1 MGSAFCVAFIKNVAM
16 KWGGAEILRKKI
28 KKLIALI
35 CIASILS
42 TSYPIFSGQTVKADA
57 IGVGEFSRIF
67 SSLSGALGSTP
78 KGSGSKFWGNMF
90 DMYGHSFDIWCKQY
104 ADLNDKVQNWNNLL
118 MQDVRT
124 FTDYMIRSFPHFLQD
139 VKEGQCNDILD
150 NIEGIDGNFL
160 SYQKLRSSLTASK
173 SLQWTVDDSNKQY
186 SINSKSQL
194 VNVPTELTNLEISKY
209 TLTSKIASL
218 KKYYSDLKFERGF
231 VCRNGTDLITY
242 VVEQNTGM
250 FYFYD
255 SISQTLKIYGDTL
268 VYGKSQYDSSGN
280 YLRFVPY
287 KQKGNIYISFNSSS
301 DNIIPSCNAV
311 IDYYTDGSFI
321 IRDSNDMTKVVFDTI
336 QNSLFDQITKNP
348 ATSIEDWAIADE
360 HGKTID
366 DPTSQILD
374 KIYDNMLTADDI
386 KALEN
391 GDTSVLEK
399 LQGISAVNEKTGE
412 TVGNIKEDVN
422 DAVGILGALK
432 LIGKRIFARQLTLIN
447 VVKNLVKG
455 KWTTV
460 IDNVGDL
467 AMPIVN
473 SIDSV
478 KQVVSGLSLTHWV
491 IDNVADFTKPLI
503 NSLDN
508 VGDLVMDKIKTVS
521 IAIDNVNANL
531 STVISGCQT
540 KVING
545 IKTLSDTASSTLEN
559 IKSIPKSIATS
570 VAGAFVPTTDDM
582 DAIHTRMNTLCV
594 EHFGVTGKELSIS
607 IPEKK
612 FTSVY
617 FKKEKIVDADVLNKG
632 IDKIRPY
639 VQALMW
645 FFMLLFAI
653 NQVLELF
660 DKKGVADG
668 GDS

>member
-1 MGSAFCVAFIKNVAM
+1 M
-16 KWGGAEILRKKI
+16 GGAEILRKKI

-186 SINSKSQL
+186 SINSKSQF

-374 KIYDNMLTADDI
+374 KIYDNMLTSDDI

-645 FFMLLFAI
+645 FFMFLFAI

>member
-1 MGSAFCVAFIKNVAM
+1 M
-16 KWGGAEILRKKI
+16 RKKI

-35 CIASILS
+35 CIASILV
-42 TSYPIFSGQTVKADA
+42 TSYPIISGQTVKADA

-139 VKEGQCNDILD
+139 VKNGQCNDILD
-150 NIEGIDGNFL
+150 DIDGIDGNFL

-194 VNVPTELTNLEISKY
+194 VNVPTELSSLEISKY
-209 TLTSKIASL
+209 ALISKIATL

-231 VCRNGTDLITY
+231 VCRSGTNLNTY

-255 SISQTLKIYGDTL
+255 STNQTLKIYGDTL
-268 VYGKSQYDSSGN
+268 VFGKSQYDSSGN

-287 KQKGNIYISFNSSS
+287 KQKGNIYISFDSSFN
-301 DNIIPSCNAV
+301 NIIPACNAV
-311 IDYYTDGSFI
+311 IDYYTDGSFV

-336 QNSLFDQITKNP
+336 QNSLWDQISKNP

-360 HGKTID
+360 YGKTID

-374 KIYDNMLTADDI
+374 KIYDNMLTSDDI

-399 LQGISAVNEKTGE
+399 LQGITAVNEKTGE
-412 TVGNIKEDVN
+412 TVGDIKEDVN
-422 DAVGILGALK
+422 DAVGILGAIK
-432 LIGKRIFARQLTLIN
+432 LIGKRIFARQLSLIN
-447 VVKNLVKG
+447 LVKNLAKG
-455 KWTTV
+455 KWTSV
-460 IDNVGDL
+460 IDNVGDITL
-467 AMPIVN
+467 PIVE
-473 SIDSV
+473 SIE
-478 KQVVSGLSLTHWV
+478 SLQGIARAIQASKWV
-491 IDNVADFTKPLI
+491 IDNVGDITNPLTTA
-503 NSLDN
+503 LDN
-508 VGDLVMDKIKTVS
+508 VGDLVMDKIKSVCTAIES
-521 IAIDNVNANL
+521 ASYNIA
-531 STVISGCQT
+531 STITSCQS
-540 KVING
+540 KVIYG
-545 IKTLSDTASSTLEN
+545 INSLTDTATSTLEN
-559 IKSIPKSIATS
+559 VKSIPKSIATA
-570 VAGAFVPTTDDM
+570 VAGVFVPTSDGM
-582 DAIHTRMNTLCV
+582 DSIHTRMNTLCV
-594 EHFGVTGKELSIS
+594 EHFGVSGKELAIS

-612 FTSVY
+612 FSSIY
-617 FKKEKIVDADVLNKG
+617 YKKKKIVDADVLNGG
-632 IDKIRPY
+632 IDKIRPF
-639 VQALMW
+639 VQGLMW
-645 FFMLLFAI
+645 FFMMLFAI
-653 NQVLELF
+653 NQVLEIF
-660 DKKGVADG
+660 DKKGVAN
-668 GDS
+668 GDDS

>member
-1 MGSAFCVAFIKNVAM
+1 M
-16 KWGGAEILRKKI
+16 RKKF

-35 CIASILS
+35 CIASILA
-42 TSYPIFSGQTVKADA
+42 TSYPIISGQTVKADA

-78 KGSGSKFWGNMF
+78 KGSGSKFWGNMM

-104 ADLNDKVQNWNNLL
+104 ADLSDKVQSWNNLL
-118 MQDVRT
+118 LQDVRT

-160 SYQKLRSSLTASK
+160 SYQKLRSTLVSSK
-173 SLQWTVDDSNKQY
+173 TLQWSVDDSLRQY

-231 VCRNGTDLITY
+231 VCRSGTNLNTY

-255 SISQTLKIYGDTL
+255 STKQTLKVYGDTL
-268 VYGKSQYDSSGN
+268 VFGQSQFDSSGN
-280 YLRFVPY
+280 YLRFIPY
-287 KQKGNIYISFNSSS
+287 KQKGNIYISFDKSL
-301 DNIIPSCNAV
+301 DNIIPACNAV

-321 IRDSNDMTKVVFDTI
+321 IRDSNDMTKVVFNTI

-412 TVGNIKEDVN
+412 TVGDIKEDVN
-422 DAVGILGALK
+422 DAVGILGAIK

-447 VVKNLVKG
+447 LVKNLAKG
-455 KWTTV
+455 KWTSV

-467 AMPIVN
+467 TLPLVN
-473 SIDSV
+473 SIESV

-491 IDNVADFTKPLI
+491 IDNVGDFTKPLI

-508 VGDLVMDKIKTVS
+508 VGSLVMEKIKTVS

-545 IKTLSDTASSTLEN
+545 IKTLSDTSTSILEN
-559 IKSIPKSIATS
+559 IKSIPKLIATS
-570 VAGAFVPTTDDM
+570 VAGAFVPTSDDM
-582 DAIHTRMNTLCV
+582 DSIHTRMNTLCV

-612 FTSVY
+612 FSSIY
-617 FKKEKIVDADVLNKG
+617 YKKKKIVDADVLNKG
-632 IDKIRPY
+632 IDKIRPI
-639 VQALMW
+639 VQGLMW
-645 FFMLLFAI
+645 FFMMLFAI
-653 NQVLELF
+653 NQVLEIF
-660 DKKGVADG
+660 DKKGVAN
-668 GDS
+668 GDDS

>member
-1 MGSAFCVAFIKNVAM
+1 M
-16 KWGGAEILRKKI
+16 RKKI
-28 KKLIALI
+28 KKIVAII
-35 CIASILS
+35 CVVCALS
-42 TSYPIFSGQTVKADA
+42 TIFAIPDVTVQIVQADA

-160 SYQKLRSSLTASK
+160 SYQKLRSSLTSSK
-173 SLQWTVDDSNKQY
+173 TLQWTVDDSNKQY

-287 KQKGNIYISFNSSS
+287 KQKGNIYISFNISSN
-301 DNIIPSCNAV
+301 NIIPACNAV

-399 LQGISAVNEKTGE
+399 LQGITAVNEKTGE
-412 TVGNIKEDVN
+412 TVGDIKEDVN
-422 DAVGILGALK
+422 DAVGILGAIK

-508 VGDLVMDKIKTVS
+508 VGDLVMEKIKTVS
-521 IAIDNVNANL
+521 IAIDNVNANI

-545 IKTLSDTASSTLEN
+545 IKTLSDTATSTLEN

-570 VAGAFVPTTDDM
+570 VAGAFVPTSDDM

-612 FTSVY
+612 FSSVY
-617 FKKEKIVDADVLNKG
+617 YKKKKIVDADVLNGG
-632 IDKIRPY
+632 IDKIRPV
-639 VQALMW
+639 VQGLMW

-653 NQVLELF
+653 NQVLEIF
-660 DKKGVADG
+660 DKKGVAN
-668 GDS
+668 GDDS

>member
-1 MGSAFCVAFIKNVAM
+1 M
-16 KWGGAEILRKKI
+16 RKKI
-28 KKLIALI
+28 KKIVAII
-35 CIASILS
+35 CVVCALS
-42 TSYPIFSGQTVKADA
+42 TIFAIPDVTVQIVQADA

-231 VCRNGTDLITY
+231 VCRNGTNLITY

-301 DNIIPSCNAV
+301 NNIIPACNAV

-321 IRDSNDMTKVVFDTI
+321 IRDSNDMTKVIFDTI
-336 QNSLFDQITKNP
+336 QNSLWDQISKNP

-360 HGKTID
+360 YGKTID

-412 TVGNIKEDVN
+412 TVGDIKEDVN

-455 KWTTV
+455 KWTTC

-508 VGDLVMDKIKTVS
+508 VGDLVMNKIKSVS

-540 KVING
+540 QVING

-559 IKSIPKSIATS
+559 IKSIPKLIATS
-570 VAGAFVPTTDDM
+570 VAGVFVPTTDDM
-582 DAIHTRMNTLCV
+582 NAIHTRMNTLCV
-594 EHFGVTGKELSIS
+594 EHFGITGKELSIS

-617 FKKEKIVDADVLNKG
+617 FKKKKIVDADVLNNG

>member
-1 MGSAFCVAFIKNVAM
+1 ML
-16 KWGGAEILRKKI
+16 IL
-28 KKLIALI
+28 
-35 CIASILS
+35 IASILA
-42 TSYPIFSGQTVKADA
+42 TSYPIISGQTVKADA

-104 ADLNDKVQNWNNLL
+104 ADLNDKVQSWNNLL

-160 SYQKLRSSLTASK
+160 SYLKLRSTLTSSK
-173 SLQWTVDDSNKQY
+173 TLQWTVDDSNKQY

-194 VNVPTELTNLEISKY
+194 VNRPVELTNLEISKY

-231 VCRNGTDLITY
+231 VCRSGTNLNTY

-255 SISQTLKIYGDTL
+255 STNQTLKIYGDTL
-268 VYGKSQYDSSGN
+268 VFGKSQYDSSGN

-287 KQKGNIYISFNSSS
+287 KQKGNICISFDISAN
-301 DNIIPSCNAV
+301 NIVPACNAV
-311 IDYYTDGSFI
+311 IDYYTDGSFV

-336 QNSLFDQITKNP
+336 QNSLWDQITKNP

-412 TVGNIKEDVN
+412 TVGDIKEDVN

-540 KVING
+540 QVING

-570 VAGAFVPTTDDM
+570 VAGVFVPTTDDM
-582 DAIHTRMNTLCV
+582 NAIHTRMNTLCV
-594 EHFGVTGKELSIS
+594 EHFGITGKELSIS

-612 FTSVY
+612 FSSVY
-617 FKKEKIVDADVLNKG
+617 FKKKKIVDADVLNNG
-632 IDKIRPY
+632 IDKIRPV
-639 VQALMW
+639 VQGLMW

-660 DKKGVADG
+660 DKKGV
-668 GDS
+668 GDSGDS

>member
-1 MGSAFCVAFIKNVAM
+1 M
-16 KWGGAEILRKKI
+16 RKKI

-78 KGSGSKFWGNMF
+78 KGSGSKFWVNMF

-139 VKEGQCNDILD
+139 VKDGQCNDILD
-150 NIEGIDGNFL
+150 DIDGIDGNFL
-160 SYQKLRSSLTASK
+160 SYQKLRSNLTASK
-173 SLQWTVDDSNKQY
+173 TLQWTVDDSNKQY

-194 VNVPTELTNLEISKY
+194 VNRPVELTSLEISKY
-209 TLTSKIASL
+209 TLSSKIASL
-218 KKYYSDLKFERGF
+218 KEYYSDLKFERGF
-231 VCRNGTDLITY
+231 VCRSGTNLNTY

-255 SISQTLKIYGDTL
+255 STNQTLKIYGDTL
-268 VYGKSQYDSSGN
+268 VFGKSQYDSSGN

-287 KQKGNIYISFNSSS
+287 KQKGNIYISFDISAN
-301 DNIIPSCNAV
+301 NIVPACNAV
-311 IDYYTDGSFI
+311 IDYYTDGSFV
-321 IRDSNDMTKVVFDTI
+321 IRDSNDMTKVVFNTI
-336 QNSLFDQITKNP
+336 QNSLWDQITKNP

-412 TVGNIKEDVN
+412 TVGDIKEDVN

-540 KVING
+540 QVING

-570 VAGAFVPTTDDM
+570 VAGVFVPTTDDM
-582 DAIHTRMNTLCV
+582 NAIHTRMNTLCV
-594 EHFGVTGKELSIS
+594 EHFGITGKELSIS

-612 FTSVY
+612 FSSVY
-617 FKKEKIVDADVLNKG
+617 FKKKKIVDADVLNNG
-632 IDKIRPY
+632 IDKIRPV
-639 VQALMW
+639 VQGLMW

-660 DKKGVADG
+660 DKKGV
-668 GDS
+668 GDSGDS

>member
-1 MGSAFCVAFIKNVAM
+1 M
-16 KWGGAEILRKKI
+16 RKKI
-28 KKLIALI
+28 KKLIVLI
-35 CIASILS
+35 LIASILA
-42 TSYPIFSGQTVKADA
+42 TSYPIISGQTVKADA

-78 KGSGSKFWGNMF
+78 KGSGSKFWGNMM
-90 DMYGHSFDIWCKQY
+90 DMYGHSYDIWCKQY
-104 ADLNDKVQNWNNLL
+104 ADLNDKVQSWNNLL
-118 MQDVRT
+118 LQDVRT

-139 VKEGQCNDILD
+139 VKDGQCNDILD
-150 NIEGIDGNFL
+150 DIDGIDGNFL
-160 SYQKLRSSLTASK
+160 SYQKLRSSLIASK
-173 SLQWTVDDSNKQY
+173 TLQWSVDDSLKQY

-194 VNVPTELTNLEISKY
+194 VNVPTELTSLEISKY

-231 VCRNGTDLITY
+231 VCRSGTNLNTY

-255 SISQTLKIYGDTL
+255 STNKTLKIYGDTL
-268 VYGKSQYDSSGN
+268 IYGKSEYDSSGN
-280 YLRFVPY
+280 YLRFIPY
-287 KQKGNIYISFNSSS
+287 KQKGNIYISFDCSL
-301 DNIIPSCNAV
+301 DNIIPACNAV
-311 IDYYTDGSFI
+311 IDYYTDGSFV

-336 QNSLFDQITKNP
+336 QNSLFDQISKNP

>member
-1 MGSAFCVAFIKNVAM
+1 M
-16 KWGGAEILRKKI
+16 RKKI

-35 CIASILS
+35 CIASILV
-42 TSYPIFSGQTVKADA
+42 TSYPIISGQTVKADA

-78 KGSGSKFWGNMF
+78 KGSGSKFWGNMM

-104 ADLNDKVQNWNNLL
+104 SDLNDKVQSWNNLL
-118 MQDVRT
+118 LQDVRT

-139 VKEGQCNDILD
+139 VKEGHCNDILND
-150 NIEGIDGNFL
+150 IEGVDENFL
-160 SYQKLRSSLTASK
+160 SYEKLRSSLTASK
-173 SLQWTVDDSNKQY
+173 SLQWSVDDSHKQY

-194 VNVPTELTNLEISKY
+194 VNVPTELTSLEISKY
-209 TLTSKIASL
+209 TLSSKIASL

-231 VCRNGTDLITY
+231 VCRSGTNLNTY

-255 SISQTLKIYGDTL
+255 STNQTLKIYGDTL
-268 VYGKSQYDSSGN
+268 VFGKSQYDSSGN

-287 KQKGNIYISFNSSS
+287 KQKGNIYISFDSSAN
-301 DNIIPSCNAV
+301 NIVPACNAV
-311 IDYYTDGSFI
+311 IDYYTDGSFV

-336 QNSLFDQITKNP
+336 QNSLWDQISKNP
-348 ATSIEDWAIADE
+348 ATSIEDWTIADE

-366 DPTSQILD
+366 DPTSKILD

-399 LQGISAVNEKTGE
+399 LQGITAVNEKTGE
-412 TVGNIKEDVN
+412 TVGDIKEDVN

-460 IDNVGDL
+460 IDNVGDF

-508 VGDLVMDKIKTVS
+508 VGDLVMNKIKSVS

-540 KVING
+540 QVING

-570 VAGAFVPTTDDM
+570 VAGVFVPTTDDM
-582 DAIHTRMNTLCV
+582 NAIHTRMNTLCV
-594 EHFGVTGKELSIS
+594 EHFGITGKELSIS

-612 FTSVY
+612 FSSVY
-617 FKKEKIVDADVLNKG
+617 FKKKKIVDADVLNNG
-632 IDKIRPY
+632 IDKIRPV
-639 VQALMW
+639 VQGLMW

-660 DKKGVADG
+660 DKKGVAN
-668 GDS
+668 GDDS

>member
-1 MGSAFCVAFIKNVAM
+1 MAIICVVCA
-16 KWGGAEILRKKI
+16 
-28 KKLIALI
+28 
-35 CIASILS
+35 LS
-42 TSYPIFSGQTVKADA
+42 TIFAIPDLTVKTVQADA

-160 SYQKLRSSLTASK
+160 SYQKLRSSLTSSK
-173 SLQWTVDDSNKQY
+173 TLQWTVDDSNKQY

-301 DNIIPSCNAV
+301 NNIIPACNAV
-311 IDYYTDGSFI
+311 IDYYTDGSFV
-321 IRDSNDMTKVVFDTI
+321 IRDSNDMTKVIFNTI
-336 QNSLFDQITKNP
+336 QNSLWDQITKNS

-374 KIYDNMLTADDI
+374 KIYDNMLTSDDI

-399 LQGISAVNEKTGE
+399 LQGITAVNEKTGE
-412 TVGNIKEDVN
+412 TVGDIKEDVN

-545 IKTLSDTASSTLEN
+545 IKTLSDTATSILEN

-570 VAGAFVPTTDDM
+570 VAGAFVPTSDDM
-582 DAIHTRMNTLCV
+582 DAIHTRMNNICV
-594 EHFGVTGKELSIS
+594 SHFGVTGKELSIS

-612 FTSVY
+612 FSSIY
-617 FKKEKIVDADVLNKG
+617 FKKKKIVDADVLNNG
-632 IDKIRPY
+632 IDKIRPI
-639 VQALMW
+639 VQGLMW
-645 FFMLLFAI
+645 FFMMLFAI
-653 NQVLELF
+653 NQVLEIF
-660 DKKGVADG
+660 DKKGVAN
-668 GDS
+668 GDDS

>member
-1 MGSAFCVAFIKNVAM
+1 M
-16 KWGGAEILRKKI
+16 RKKI
-28 KKLIALI
+28 KKIVAII
-35 CIASILS
+35 CVVCALS
-42 TSYPIFSGQTVKADA
+42 TIFAIPDVTVQIVQADA

-160 SYQKLRSSLTASK
+160 SYQELRSSLTASK

-231 VCRNGTDLITY
+231 VCRNGTNLITY

-301 DNIIPSCNAV
+301 NNIIPACNAV

-321 IRDSNDMTKVVFDTI
+321 IRDSNDMTKVIFNTI
-336 QNSLFDQITKNP
+336 QNSLWDQISKNP
-348 ATSIEDWAIADE
+348 ATNIEDWAIADE
-360 HGKTID
+360 YGKTID

-374 KIYDNMLTADDI
+374 KIYDNMLTSDDI

-508 VGDLVMDKIKTVS
+508 VGDLVMDKIKTIS

-545 IKTLSDTASSTLEN
+545 IKTLSDTATSTLEN

-570 VAGAFVPTTDDM
+570 VADVFVPTSDDM

-612 FTSVY
+612 FSSVY
-617 FKKEKIVDADVLNKG
+617 YKKKKIVDADVLNSG
-632 IDKIRPY
+632 IDKIRPV
-639 VQALMW
+639 VQGLLW

-653 NQVLELF
+653 NQVLEIF
-660 DKKGVADG
+660 DKKGVAN
-668 GDS
+668 GDDS

>member
-1 MGSAFCVAFIKNVAM
+1 M
-16 KWGGAEILRKKI
+16 RKKI

-139 VKEGQCNDILD
+139 VKNGQCNDILD
-150 NIEGIDGNFL
+150 DIDGIDGNFL
-160 SYQKLRSSLTASK
+160 SYQKLRSSLTSSK

-194 VNVPTELTNLEISKY
+194 VNVPTELSNLEISKY
-209 TLTSKIASL
+209 ALISKIATL

-231 VCRNGTDLITY
+231 VCRSGTNLNTY

-255 SISQTLKIYGDTL
+255 STNKTLKIYGDTL
-268 VYGKSQYDSSGN
+268 VFGKSQFDSSGN
-280 YLRFVPY
+280 YLRFIPY
-287 KQKGNIYISFNSSS
+287 KQKGNVYISFDSSS
-301 DNIIPSCNAV
+301 NNIIPACNAV

-321 IRDSNDMTKVVFDTI
+321 IRDSNDMTKVVFNTI
-336 QNSLFDQITKNP
+336 QNSLWDQISKNP
-348 ATSIEDWAIADE
+348 STSIEDWTIADE

-399 LQGISAVNEKTGE
+399 LQGITAVNEKTGE
-412 TVGNIKEDVN
+412 TVGDIKEDVN
-422 DAVGILGALK
+422 DAVGILGAIK
-432 LIGKRIFARQLTLIN
+432 LIGKRIFARQLSLIN
-447 VVKNLVKG
+447 LVKNLAKG
-455 KWTTV
+455 KWTSV

-467 AMPIVN
+467 TLPIVN
-473 SIDSV
+473 SIDSI
-478 KQVVSGLSLTHWV
+478 KQVVSGLSAARWV

-508 VGDLVMDKIKTVS
+508 VGDLVMEKIKTVS

-531 STVISGCQT
+531 STVVSGCQT

-545 IKTLSDTASSTLEN
+545 IKSLSDTAISILEN
-559 IKSIPKSIATS
+559 IKSIPKSIATA
-570 VAGAFVPTTDDM
+570 VAGAFVPSSDDM
-582 DAIHTRMNTLCV
+582 DVIHTRMNTLCV

-612 FTSVY
+612 FSSIY
-617 FKKEKIVDADVLNKG
+617 FKKKKIVDADVLNSG
-632 IDKIRPY
+632 IDKIRPI
-639 VQALMW
+639 VQGLMW
-645 FFMLLFAI
+645 FFMMLFAI
-653 NQVLELF
+653 NQVLEIF
-660 DKKGVADG
+660 DKKGVAN
-668 GDS
+668 GDDS

>member
-1 MGSAFCVAFIKNVAM
+1 M
-16 KWGGAEILRKKI
+16 RKKF

-35 CIASILS
+35 CIASILA
-42 TSYPIFSGQTVKADA
+42 TSYPIISGQTVKADA

-78 KGSGSKFWGNMF
+78 KGSGSKFWGNMM
-90 DMYGHSFDIWCKQY
+90 DMYGHSYDIWCKQY
-104 ADLNDKVQNWNNLL
+104 ADLNDKVQSWNNLL
-118 MQDVRT
+118 LQDVRT

-139 VKEGQCNDILD
+139 VKDGQCNDILD
-150 NIEGIDGNFL
+150 DIEDIDGNFV
-160 SYQKLRSSLTASK
+160 SYQKLRSSLTSSK
-173 SLQWTVDDSNKQY
+173 TLQWSVDDSLKQY

-194 VNVPTELTNLEISKY
+194 VNVPTELTSLEISKY

-231 VCRNGTDLITY
+231 VCRSGTNLNTY

-255 SISQTLKIYGDTL
+255 STNQTLKIYGDTL
-268 VYGKSQYDSSGN
+268 VFGKSQFDSSGN

-287 KQKGNIYISFNSSS
+287 KQKGNIYISFDSSS
-301 DNIIPSCNAV
+301 NNIIPACNAV

-336 QNSLFDQITKNP
+336 QDSLFDQITKNP

-412 TVGNIKEDVN
+412 TVGDIKEDVN

-540 KVING
+540 QVING

-570 VAGAFVPTTDDM
+570 VAGVFVPTTDDM
-582 DAIHTRMNTLCV
+582 NAIHTRMNTLCV
-594 EHFGVTGKELSIS
+594 EHFGITGKELSIS

-612 FTSVY
+612 FSSVY
-617 FKKEKIVDADVLNKG
+617 FKKKKIVDADVLNKG
-632 IDKIRPY
+632 IDKIRP
-639 VQALMW
+639 VFQGLMW
-645 FFMLLFAI
+645 FFMMLFAI
-653 NQVLELF
+653 NQILEIF
-660 DKKGVADG
+660 DKKGVAN
-668 GDS
+668 GDDS

>member
-1 MGSAFCVAFIKNVAM
+1 MG
-16 KWGGAEILRKKI
+16 GGAEILRKKI

>member
-1 MGSAFCVAFIKNVAM
+1 ML
-16 KWGGAEILRKKI
+16 IL
-28 KKLIALI
+28 
-35 CIASILS
+35 IASILA
-42 TSYPIFSGQTVKADA
+42 TSYPIISGQTVKADA

-78 KGSGSKFWGNMF
+78 KGSGSKFWGNMM
-90 DMYGHSFDIWCKQY
+90 DMYGHSYDIWCKQY
-104 ADLNDKVQNWNNLL
+104 ADLNDKVQSWNNLL
-118 MQDVRT
+118 LQDVRT

-139 VKEGQCNDILD
+139 VKDGQCNDILD
-150 NIEGIDGNFL
+150 DIEDIDGNFV
-160 SYQKLRSSLTASK
+160 SYQKLRSTLVSSK
-173 SLQWTVDDSNKQY
+173 TLQWSVDDSLRQY

-218 KKYYSDLKFERGF
+218 KEYYSDLKFERGF
-231 VCRNGTDLITY
+231 VCRSGTDFLTY
-242 VVEQNTGM
+242 VVEQNSGM

-255 SISQTLKIYGDTL
+255 STKQTLKVYGDTL
-268 VYGKSQYDSSGN
+268 IYGKSQFDSSGN
-280 YLRFVPY
+280 YLRFIPY
-287 KQKGNIYISFNSSS
+287 KQKGNIYISFDKSL
-301 DNIIPSCNAV
+301 DNIIPACNAV

-399 LQGISAVNEKTGE
+399 LQGITAVNEKTGE
-412 TVGNIKEDVN
+412 TVGDIKEDVN
-422 DAVGILGALK
+422 DAVGILGAIK

-531 STVISGCQT
+531 STVVSGCQT

-545 IKTLSDTASSTLEN
+545 IKSLSDTATSTLEN
-559 IKSIPKSIATS
+559 IKSIPKSIATA
-570 VAGAFVPTTDDM
+570 VAGSFVPSSDDM
-582 DAIHTRMNTLCV
+582 DVIHTRMNTLCV
-594 EHFGVTGKELSIS
+594 EHFGITGKELSIS
-607 IPEKK
+607 ISEKK
-612 FTSVY
+612 FSSIY
-617 FKKEKIVDADVLNKG
+617 YKKKKIVDADVLNSG
-632 IDKIRPY
+632 IDKIRPV
-639 VQALMW
+639 VQGLMW
-645 FFMLLFAI
+645 FFMMLFAI

-660 DKKGVADG
+660 DKKGV
-668 GDS
+668 GDSGDS

>member
-1 MGSAFCVAFIKNVAM
+1 M
-16 KWGGAEILRKKI
+16 RKKI
-28 KKLIALI
+28 KKIVAII
-35 CIASILS
+35 CVVCALS
-42 TSYPIFSGQTVKADA
+42 TIFAIPDVTVQIVQADA

-67 SSLSGALGSTP
+67 SSLSGALGSIP

-301 DNIIPSCNAV
+301 NNIIPACNAV

-321 IRDSNDMTKVVFDTI
+321 IRDSNDMTKVIFDTI
-336 QNSLFDQITKNP
+336 QNSLWDQISKNP
-348 ATSIEDWAIADE
+348 ATSIEDWTIADE

-366 DPTSQILD
+366 DPTSKILD

-399 LQGISAVNEKTGE
+399 LQGITAVNEKTGE
-412 TVGNIKEDVN
+412 TVGDIKEDVN

-545 IKTLSDTASSTLEN
+545 IKTLSDTATSTLEN
-559 IKSIPKSIATS
+559 IKSIPKSISTS
-570 VAGAFVPTTDDM
+570 VAGVFVPTADDM

-612 FTSVY
+612 FSSVY
-617 FKKEKIVDADVLNKG
+617 YKKKKIVDADVLNSG
-632 IDKIRPY
+632 IDKIRPV
-639 VQALMW
+639 VQGLMW

-660 DKKGVADG
+660 DKKGV
-668 GDS
+668 GDSGDS

>member
-1 MGSAFCVAFIKNVAM
+1 ML
-16 KWGGAEILRKKI
+16 IL
-28 KKLIALI
+28 
-35 CIASILS
+35 IASILA
-42 TSYPIFSGQTVKADA
+42 TSYPIISGQTVKADA

-104 ADLNDKVQNWNNLL
+104 ADLNDKVQSWNNLL

-160 SYQKLRSSLTASK
+160 SYQKLRSSLTSSK
-173 SLQWTVDDSNKQY
+173 TLQWTVDDSNKQY

-231 VCRNGTDLITY
+231 VCRNGTDLIIY

-301 DNIIPSCNAV
+301 NNIIPACNAV
-311 IDYYTDGSFI
+311 IDYYTDGSFV
-321 IRDSNDMTKVVFDTI
+321 IRDSNDMTKVIFNTI
-336 QNSLFDQITKNP
+336 QNSLWDQITKNP

-374 KIYDNMLTADDI
+374 KIYDNMLTSDDI

-399 LQGISAVNEKTGE
+399 LQGITAINEKTGE
-412 TVGNIKEDVN
+412 TVGDIKEDVN

-503 NSLDN
+503 NSFDN

-545 IKTLSDTASSTLEN
+545 IKTLSDTATSILEN

-570 VAGAFVPTTDDM
+570 VAGAFVPTSDDM
-582 DAIHTRMNTLCV
+582 DAIHTRMNNICV
-594 EHFGVTGKELSIS
+594 SHFGVTGKELSIS

-612 FTSVY
+612 FSSIY
-617 FKKEKIVDADVLNKG
+617 FKKKKIVDADVLNNG
-632 IDKIRPY
+632 IDKIRPI
-639 VQALMW
+639 VQGLMW
-645 FFMLLFAI
+645 FFMMLFAI
-653 NQVLELF
+653 NQVLEIF
-660 DKKGVADG
+660 DKKGVAN
-668 GDS
+668 GDDS

>member
-1 MGSAFCVAFIKNVAM
+1 M
-16 KWGGAEILRKKI
+16 RKKI
-28 KKLIALI
+28 KKLIVLI
-35 CIASILS
+35 LIASILA
-42 TSYPIFSGQTVKADA
+42 TSYPIISGQTVKADA

-78 KGSGSKFWGNMF
+78 KGSGSKFWGNMM
-90 DMYGHSFDIWCKQY
+90 DMYGHSYDIWCKQY
-104 ADLNDKVQNWNNLL
+104 ADLNDKVQSWNNLL
-118 MQDVRT
+118 LQDVRT

-139 VKEGQCNDILD
+139 VKDGQCNDILD
-150 NIEGIDGNFL
+150 DIDGIDGNFL
-160 SYQKLRSSLTASK
+160 SYQKLRSSLIASK
-173 SLQWTVDDSNKQY
+173 TLQWSVDDSLKQY

-194 VNVPTELTNLEISKY
+194 VNVPTELTSLEISKY

-231 VCRNGTDLITY
+231 VCRSGTNLNTY

-255 SISQTLKIYGDTL
+255 STNKTLKIYGDTL
-268 VYGKSQYDSSGN
+268 IYGKSEYDSSGN
-280 YLRFVPY
+280 YLRFIPY
-287 KQKGNIYISFNSSS
+287 KQKGNIYISFDCSL
-301 DNIIPSCNAV
+301 DNIIPACNAV
-311 IDYYTDGSFI
+311 IDYYTDGSFV

-412 TVGNIKEDVN
+412 TVGDIKEDVN

-540 KVING
+540 QVING
-545 IKTLSDTASSTLEN
+545 IKTLSDTATSTLEN
-559 IKSIPKSIATS
+559 VKSIPNSIATA
-570 VAGAFVPTTDDM
+570 VAGLFVPTSDDM
-582 DAIHTRMNTLCV
+582 NAIHTRMNTLCV

-612 FTSVY
+612 FSSVY
-617 FKKEKIVDADVLNKG
+617 YKKKKIVDAYVLNSG
-632 IDKIRPY
+632 IDNIRPV
-639 VQALMW
+639 VQGLMW

-660 DKKGVADG
+660 DKKGV
-668 GDS
+668 GDSGDS

>member
-1 MGSAFCVAFIKNVAM
+1 M
-16 KWGGAEILRKKI
+16 RKKI

-150 NIEGIDGNFL
+150 NIEGIDGNFV
-160 SYQKLRSSLTASK
+160 SYQKLRSSLTSSK
-173 SLQWTVDDSNKQY
+173 TLQWTVDDSNKQY

-194 VNVPTELTNLEISKY
+194 VNRPVELSSLEISKY
-209 TLTSKIASL
+209 ALISKIATL

-231 VCRNGTDLITY
+231 VCRSGTNLITY

-255 SISQTLKIYGDTL
+255 STNKTLKIYGDTL
-268 VYGKSQYDSSGN
+268 VFGKSQFDSSGN
-280 YLRFVPY
+280 YLRFIPY
-287 KQKGNIYISFNSSS
+287 KQKGNINISFDISP
-301 DNIIPSCNAV
+301 DNIIPACNAV

-321 IRDSNDMTKVVFDTI
+321 IRDSNDMTRVVFDTI

-348 ATSIEDWAIADE
+348 ATSIEDWTIADE

-366 DPTSQILD
+366 DPTSKILD

-399 LQGISAVNEKTGE
+399 LQGITAVNEKTGE
-412 TVGNIKEDVN
+412 TVGDIKEDVN
-422 DAVGILGALK
+422 DAVSVLGAIK
-432 LIGKRIFARQLTLIN
+432 LIAKRIFSRQLTLIN
-447 VVKNLVKG
+447 VVKNLAKG
-455 KWTTV
+455 KWTSV

-467 AMPIVN
+467 TLPIVN
-473 SIDSV
+473 SIDSI
-478 KQVVSGLSLTHWV
+478 KQVVSGLSAARWV
-491 IDNVADFTKPLI
+491 IDNVGDICNPIGTAIDTMNGNI
-503 NSLDN
+503 AN
-508 VGDLVMDKIKTVS
+508 VFSGIGNAILN
-521 IAIDNVNANL
+521 AIDNIEIPSL
-531 STVISGCQT
+531 TDVI
-540 KVING
+540 
-545 IKTLSDTASSTLEN
+545 DN
-559 IKSIPKSIATS
+559 IKAVPTSIVQSLTNVVDNIKAIPNTVATCIADL
-570 VAGAFVPTTDDM
+570 FVPTSDDLTSLKTYANSIIPSHFGISANELNISIEEREFS
-582 DAIHTRMNTLCV
+582 DVKYKDNVIVEANTLN
-594 EHFGVTGKELSIS
+594 S
-607 IPEKK
+607 
-612 FTSVY
+612 
-617 FKKEKIVDADVLNKG
+617 G
-632 IDKIRPY
+632 INSIRPV
-639 VQALMW
+639 VQGLCW
-645 FFMLLFAI
+645 FGLILFVV
-653 NQVLELF
+653 NQILQLF
-660 DKKGVADG
+660 DKKGVG
-668 GDS
+668 EGDSD

>member
-1 MGSAFCVAFIKNVAM
+1 M
-16 KWGGAEILRKKI
+16 RKKI
-28 KKLIALI
+28 KKLIVLI
-35 CIASILS
+35 LIASILA
-42 TSYPIFSGQTVKADA
+42 TSYPIISGQTVKADA

-104 ADLNDKVQNWNNLL
+104 ADLNDKVQSWNNLL

-160 SYQKLRSSLTASK
+160 SYQKLRSSLTSSK
-173 SLQWTVDDSNKQY
+173 TLQWTVDDSNKQY

-231 VCRNGTDLITY
+231 VCRNGTDLIIY

-301 DNIIPSCNAV
+301 NNIIPACNAV
-311 IDYYTDGSFI
+311 IDYYTDGSFV
-321 IRDSNDMTKVVFDTI
+321 IRDSNDMTKVIFNTI
-336 QNSLFDQITKNP
+336 QNSLWDQITKNP

-374 KIYDNMLTADDI
+374 KIYDNMLTSDDI

-399 LQGISAVNEKTGE
+399 LQGITAINEKTGE
-412 TVGNIKEDVN
+412 TVGDIKEDVN

-503 NSLDN
+503 NSFDN

-545 IKTLSDTASSTLEN
+545 IKTLSDTATSILEN

-570 VAGAFVPTTDDM
+570 VAGAFVPTSDDM
-582 DAIHTRMNTLCV
+582 DAIHTRMNNICV
-594 EHFGVTGKELSIS
+594 SHFGVTGKELSIS

-612 FTSVY
+612 FSSIY
-617 FKKEKIVDADVLNKG
+617 FKKKKIVDADVLNNG
-632 IDKIRPY
+632 IDKIRPI
-639 VQALMW
+639 VQGLMW
-645 FFMLLFAI
+645 FFMMLFAI
-653 NQVLELF
+653 NQVLEIF
-660 DKKGVADG
+660 DKKGVAN
-668 GDS
+668 GDDS

>member
-1 MGSAFCVAFIKNVAM
+1 M
-16 KWGGAEILRKKI
+16 RKKI
-28 KKLIALI
+28 KKLIVLI
-35 CIASILS
+35 LIASILA
-42 TSYPIFSGQTVKADA
+42 TSYPIISGQTVKADA

-78 KGSGSKFWGNMF
+78 KGSGSKFWGNMM
-90 DMYGHSFDIWCKQY
+90 DMYGHSYDIWCKQY
-104 ADLNDKVQNWNNLL
+104 ADLNDKVQSWNNLL
-118 MQDVRT
+118 LQDVRT

-139 VKEGQCNDILD
+139 VKDGQCNDILD
-150 NIEGIDGNFL
+150 DIEDIDGNFV
-160 SYQKLRSSLTASK
+160 SYQKLRSTLVSSK
-173 SLQWTVDDSNKQY
+173 TLQWSVDDSLRQY
-186 SINSKSQL
+186 SINPKSQF

-231 VCRNGTDLITY
+231 VCRSGTDLITY

-255 SISQTLKIYGDTL
+255 STNKTLKIYGDTL
-268 VYGKSQYDSSGN
+268 VFGKSQFDSSGN
-280 YLRFVPY
+280 YLRFIPY
-287 KQKGNIYISFNSSS
+287 KQKGNIYISFDISPN
-301 DNIIPSCNAV
+301 NIIPACNAV

-412 TVGNIKEDVN
+412 TVGDIKEDVN

-447 VVKNLVKG
+447 VVKNLAKG
-455 KWTTV
+455 KWTSV

-467 AMPIVN
+467 TLPIVK
-473 SIDSV
+473 SIDSIG
-478 KQVVSGLSLTHWV
+478 QVVSSLSSMKWV
-491 IDNVADFTKPLI
+491 IDNVGDICNPIGTAIDTMNGNI
-503 NSLDN
+503 AN
-508 VGDLVMDKIKTVS
+508 VFSGIGNAILN
-521 IAIDNVNANL
+521 AIDNIEIPSL
-531 STVISGCQT
+531 TDVI
-540 KVING
+540 
-545 IKTLSDTASSTLEN
+545 DN
-559 IKSIPKSIATS
+559 IKAVPTSIVQSLTNVVDNIKAIPNTVATCIADL
-570 VAGAFVPTTDDM
+570 FVPTSDDLTSLKTYANSIIPSHFGISANELNISIEEREFS
-582 DAIHTRMNTLCV
+582 DVKYKDNVIVEANTLN
-594 EHFGVTGKELSIS
+594 S
-607 IPEKK
+607 
-612 FTSVY
+612 
-617 FKKEKIVDADVLNKG
+617 G
-632 IDKIRPY
+632 INSIRPV
-639 VQALMW
+639 VQGLCW
-645 FFMLLFAI
+645 FGLILFVV
-653 NQVLELF
+653 NQILQLF
-660 DKKGVADG
+660 DKKGVG
-668 GDS
+668 EGDSD

>member
-1 MGSAFCVAFIKNVAM
+1 M
-16 KWGGAEILRKKI
+16 RKKI

-35 CIASILS
+35 CIASILA

-139 VKEGQCNDILD
+139 VKDGQCNDILD
-150 NIEGIDGNFL
+150 DIDGIDGNFL
-160 SYQKLRSSLTASK
+160 SYQKLRSNLTASK
-173 SLQWTVDDSNKQY
+173 TLQWTVDDSNKQY

-194 VNVPTELTNLEISKY
+194 VNRPVELTSLEISKY

-231 VCRNGTDLITY
+231 VCRSGTNLNTY

-255 SISQTLKIYGDTL
+255 STNQTLKIYGDTL
-268 VYGKSQYDSSGN
+268 VFGKSQYDSSGN

-287 KQKGNIYISFNSSS
+287 KQKGNIYISFDISAN
-301 DNIIPSCNAV
+301 NIVPACNAV
-311 IDYYTDGSFI
+311 IDYYTDGSFV
-321 IRDSNDMTKVVFDTI
+321 IRDSNDMTKVVFNTI
-336 QNSLFDQITKNP
+336 QNSLWDQITKNP

-412 TVGNIKEDVN
+412 TVGDIKEDVN

-540 KVING
+540 QVING

-570 VAGAFVPTTDDM
+570 VAGVFVPTTDDM

-612 FTSVY
+612 FSSVY
-617 FKKEKIVDADVLNKG
+617 FKKKKIVDADVLNAG
-632 IDKIRPY
+632 IDKIRPV
-639 VQALMW
+639 VQGLMW

-653 NQVLELF
+653 NQVLEIF
-660 DKKGVADG
+660 DKKGV
-668 GDS
+668 GDSGDS

>member
-1 MGSAFCVAFIKNVAM
+1 M
-16 KWGGAEILRKKI
+16 RKKI
-28 KKLIALI
+28 KKIVAII
-35 CIASILS
+35 CLVCALS
-42 TSYPIFSGQTVKADA
+42 TIFAIPDFTVMTVQADA

-90 DMYGHSFDIWCKQY
+90 DMYGHSFDVWCKQY
-104 ADLNDKVQNWNNLL
+104 ADLNDKVQSWNNLL
-118 MQDVRT
+118 LQDVRT

-150 NIEGIDGNFL
+150 DIEGIDGNFL
-160 SYQKLRSSLTASK
+160 SYLKLRSTLTSSK
-173 SLQWTVDDSNKQY
+173 TLQWTVDDSNKQY

-194 VNVPTELTNLEISKY
+194 VNRPVELTNLEISKY

-231 VCRNGTDLITY
+231 VCRSGTNLNTY

-255 SISQTLKIYGDTL
+255 STNQTLKIYGDTL
-268 VYGKSQYDSSGN
+268 VFGKSQYDSSGN

-287 KQKGNIYISFNSSS
+287 KQKGNIYISFDISAN
-301 DNIIPSCNAV
+301 NIVPTCNAV
-311 IDYYTDGSFI
+311 IDYYTDGSFV

-336 QNSLFDQITKNP
+336 QNSLWDQITKNP

-374 KIYDNMLTADDI
+374 KIYDNMLTSDDI

-399 LQGISAVNEKTGE
+399 LQGISAVNKKTGE
-412 TVGNIKEDVN
+412 TVGDIKEDVN

-467 AMPIVN
+467 TLPIVK
-473 SIDSV
+473 SIDSIG
-478 KQVVSGLSLTHWV
+478 QVVSSLSSMKWV
-491 IDNVADFTKPLI
+491 IDNVGDICNPIGTAIDTMNGNI
-503 NSLDN
+503 AN
-508 VGDLVMDKIKTVS
+508 VFSGIGNAILN
-521 IAIDNVNANL
+521 AIDNIEIPSL
-531 STVISGCQT
+531 TDVI
-540 KVING
+540 
-545 IKTLSDTASSTLEN
+545 DN
-559 IKSIPKSIATS
+559 IKAVPTSIVQSLTNVVDNIKAIPNTVATCIADL
-570 VAGAFVPTTDDM
+570 FVPTSDDM
-582 DAIHTRMNTLCV
+582 DAIHTRMNNICV
-594 EHFGVTGKELSIS
+594 SHFGVTGKELSIS

-612 FTSVY
+612 FSSIY
-617 FKKEKIVDADVLNKG
+617 FKKKKIVDADVLNSG
-632 IDKIRPY
+632 IDKMRPI
-639 VQALMW
+639 VQGLMW
-645 FFMLLFAI
+645 FFMMLFAI
-653 NQVLELF
+653 NQVLEIF
-660 DKKGVADG
+660 DKKGVAN
-668 GDS
+668 GDDS

>member
-1 MGSAFCVAFIKNVAM
+1 MM
-16 KWGGAEILRKKI
+16 
-28 KKLIALI
+28 
-35 CIASILS
+35 
-42 TSYPIFSGQTVKADA
+42 
-57 IGVGEFSRIF
+57 
-67 SSLSGALGSTP
+67 
-78 KGSGSKFWGNMF
+78 
-90 DMYGHSFDIWCKQY
+90 DMYGHSFDIWCKTY
-104 ADLNDKVQNWNNLL
+104 GDMNDKVQNWNNLL
-118 MQDVRT
+118 LQDVRT
-124 FTDYMIRSFPHFLQD
+124 FTEYMIKSFPNFMQNLKD
-139 VKEGQCNDILD
+139 GSLDSYVVSDTPAKAKETFNSFISSINKTVKLEHQGDINKRYL
-150 NIEGIDGNFL
+150 
-160 SYQKLRSSLTASK
+160 YYVSK
-173 SLQWTVDDSNKQY
+173 QVAPTLDDSTRWAFDSWRDELVTLENHFSNVDAGYFFQNSIYVGIKTVAINKDEYGFFYYDNVKKNLVGY
-186 SINSKSQL
+186 SLSGHVYQFDH
-194 VNVPTELTNLEISKY
+194 LTY
-209 TLTSKIASL
+209 
-218 KKYYSDLKFERGF
+218 
-231 VCRNGTDLITY
+231 NGQDQGGY
-242 VVEQNTGM
+242 N
-250 FYFYD
+250 FYD
-255 SISQTLKIYGDTL
+255 LPADL
-268 VYGKSQYDSSGN
+268 EVGN
-280 YLRFVPY
+280 LNNKAGF
-287 KQKGNIYISFNSSS
+287 NHDDIWTNMSFR
-301 DNIIPSCNAV
+301 V
-311 IDYYTDGSFI
+311 FEDGSILLYDPAYLMSKVTFNTI
-321 IRDSNDMTKVVFDTI
+321 NDSLWDKISLPDTRI
-336 QNSLFDQITKNP
+336 D
-348 ATSIEDWAIADE
+348 DWELADE
-360 HGKTID
+360 SGKTID

-399 LQGISAVNEKTGE
+399 LQGITAVNEKTGE

-545 IKTLSDTASSTLEN
+545 IKSLSDTATSTLEN
-559 IKSIPKSIATS
+559 IKSIPKSIATA
-570 VAGAFVPTTDDM
+570 VAGAFVPSSDDM
-582 DAIHTRMNTLCV
+582 DVIHTRMNTLCV

-612 FTSVY
+612 FSSIY
-617 FKKEKIVDADVLNKG
+617 FKKKKIVDADVLNSG
-632 IDKIRPY
+632 IDKIRPI
-639 VQALMW
+639 VQGLMW
-645 FFMLLFAI
+645 FFMMLFAI
-653 NQVLELF
+653 NQVLEIF
-660 DKKGVADG
+660 DKKGVAN
-668 GDS
+668 GDDS

>member
-1 MGSAFCVAFIKNVAM
+1 ML
-16 KWGGAEILRKKI
+16 IL
-28 KKLIALI
+28 
-35 CIASILS
+35 IASILA
-42 TSYPIFSGQTVKADA
+42 TSYPIISGQTVKADA

-78 KGSGSKFWGNMF
+78 KGSGSKFWGNMM
-90 DMYGHSFDIWCKQY
+90 DMYGHSYDIWCKQY
-104 ADLNDKVQNWNNLL
+104 ADLNDKVQSWNNLL
-118 MQDVRT
+118 LQDVRT

-139 VKEGQCNDILD
+139 VKDGQCNDILD
-150 NIEGIDGNFL
+150 DIDGIDGNFL

-173 SLQWTVDDSNKQY
+173 TLQWSVDDSLKQY

-194 VNVPTELTNLEISKY
+194 VNVPTELTSLEISKY

-231 VCRNGTDLITY
+231 VCRSGTNLNTY

-255 SISQTLKIYGDTL
+255 STNQTLKIYGDTL
-268 VYGKSQYDSSGN
+268 VFGKSQFDSSGN

-287 KQKGNIYISFNSSS
+287 KQKGNIYISFDCSSN
-301 DNIIPSCNAV
+301 NIIPACNAV
-311 IDYYTDGSFI
+311 IDYYTDGSFV

-412 TVGNIKEDVN
+412 TVGDIKEDVN

-540 KVING
+540 QVING

-570 VAGAFVPTTDDM
+570 VAGVFVPTTDDM
-582 DAIHTRMNTLCV
+582 NAIHTRMNTLCV
-594 EHFGVTGKELSIS
+594 EHFGITGKELSIS

-612 FTSVY
+612 FSSVY
-617 FKKEKIVDADVLNKG
+617 FKKKKIVDADVLNNG
-632 IDKIRPY
+632 IDKIRPV
-639 VQALMW
+639 VQGLMW

-660 DKKGVADG
+660 DKKGV
-668 GDS
+668 GDSGDS

>member
-1 MGSAFCVAFIKNVAM
+1 M
-16 KWGGAEILRKKI
+16 RKKI
-28 KKLIALI
+28 KKLIVLI
-35 CIASILS
+35 LIASILA
-42 TSYPIFSGQTVKADA
+42 TSYPIISGQTVKADA

-78 KGSGSKFWGNMF
+78 KGSGSKFWGNMM
-90 DMYGHSFDIWCKQY
+90 DMYGHSYDIWCKQY
-104 ADLNDKVQNWNNLL
+104 ADLNDKVQSWNNLL
-118 MQDVRT
+118 LQDVRT

-139 VKEGQCNDILD
+139 VKDGQCNDILD
-150 NIEGIDGNFL
+150 DIDGIDGNFL
-160 SYQKLRSSLTASK
+160 SYQKLRSSLIASK
-173 SLQWTVDDSNKQY
+173 TLQWSVDDSLKQY

-194 VNVPTELTNLEISKY
+194 VNVPTELTSLEISKY

-231 VCRNGTDLITY
+231 VCRSGTNLNTY

-255 SISQTLKIYGDTL
+255 STNKTLKIYGDTL
-268 VYGKSQYDSSGN
+268 IYGKSEYDSSGN
-280 YLRFVPY
+280 YLRFIPY
-287 KQKGNIYISFNSSS
+287 KQKGNIYISFDCSL
-301 DNIIPSCNAV
+301 DNIIPACNAV
-311 IDYYTDGSFI
+311 IDYYTDGSFV
-321 IRDSNDMTKVVFDTI
+321 IRDSNDMTKVVFYTI

-412 TVGNIKEDVN
+412 TVGDIKEDVN

-540 KVING
+540 QVING

>member
-1 MGSAFCVAFIKNVAM
+1 M
-16 KWGGAEILRKKI
+16 RKKI

-139 VKEGQCNDILD
+139 VKNGQCNDILD
-150 NIEGIDGNFL
+150 DIDGIDGNFL
-160 SYQKLRSSLTASK
+160 SYQKLRSSLTSSK

-194 VNVPTELTNLEISKY
+194 VNVPTELSSLEISKY
-209 TLTSKIASL
+209 ALISNIATL

-231 VCRNGTDLITY
+231 VCRSGTNLNTY

-255 SISQTLKIYGDTL
+255 STNKTLKIYGDTL
-268 VYGKSQYDSSGN
+268 VFGKSQYDSSGN

-287 KQKGNIYISFNSSS
+287 KQKGNIYISFDSSS
-301 DNIIPSCNAV
+301 NNIIPACNAV
-311 IDYYTDGSFI
+311 IDYYTDGSFV

-336 QNSLFDQITKNP
+336 QNSLWDQISKNP

-399 LQGISAVNEKTGE
+399 LQGITAVNEKTGE
-412 TVGNIKEDVN
+412 TVGDIKEDVN

-467 AMPIVN
+467 SMPIVN

-545 IKTLSDTASSTLEN
+545 IKSLSDTAISTLES
-559 IKSIPKSIATS
+559 IKSIPKSIATA
-570 VAGAFVPTTDDM
+570 VAGVFVPTTDDM
-582 DAIHTRMNTLCV
+582 NAIHTRMNTLCV

-612 FTSVY
+612 FSSIY
-617 FKKEKIVDADVLNKG
+617 FKKKKIVDADVLNSG
-632 IDKIRPY
+632 IDKIRPI
-639 VQALMW
+639 VQGLMW
-645 FFMLLFAI
+645 FFMMLFAI
-653 NQVLELF
+653 NQVLEIF
-660 DKKGVADG
+660 DKKGVAN
-668 GDS
+668 GDDS